1 MLKHRKYYF
10 HIYHIRIR
18 YMKTFVMCFGIP
30 LTYHETC
37 KPSKIFVK
45 EFRKQIKRKPIV
57 NKLVTLIIFG
67 LNVVLN

>member
-1 MLKHRKYYF
+1 
-10 HIYHIRIR
+10 
-18 YMKTFVMCFGIP
+18 MKTFVMCFGIP

-37 KPSKIFVK
+37 KPNKIFVK
-45 EFRKQIKRKPIV
+45 EFRKQIKRKAIV